1 MSTMA
6 NVYGMDIQAG
16 RDLARQMD
24 VDAND
29 IQQLTTRLTQMLEA
43 TPWYGPD
50 ATRFKGDWSAQY
62 VPALTQVV
70 SALQENSK
78 QIFLQAQSQEDAS
91 S

>member
-1 MSTMA
+1 MTTA

-24 VDAND
+24 SDATEID
-29 IQQLTTRLTQMLEA
+29 TLTSRLTNMLEN

-50 ATRFKGDWSAQY
+50 ATRFKGDWSGQY
-62 VPALTQVV
+62 VPALGQVV
-70 SALQENSK
+70 TALRENSQ
-78 QIFLQAQSQEDAS
+78 QIFAQAQSQEDAS

>member
-1 MSTMA
+1 
-6 NVYGMDIQAG
+6 MDIQAG

-24 VDAND
+24 ADATE
-29 IQQLTTRLTQMLEA
+29 IEQLTSRLTNLLEA

-50 ATRFKGDWSAQY
+50 ATRFKGDWSGQY

-70 SALQENSK
+70 SALRENSQ
-78 QIFLQAQSQEDAS
+78 QINNQAQQQEDAS

>member
-1 MSTMA
+1 MTTTA

-16 RDLARQMD
+16 RDLAARMD
-24 VDAND
+24 ADGTE
-29 IQQLTTRLTQMLEA
+29 IETLTSRLTQMLES

-50 ATRFKGDWSAQY
+50 ATRFKGDWSGQY

-70 SALQENSK
+70 QALRENSQ
-78 QIFLQAQSQEDAS
+78 QIYAQAQSQEDAS

>member
-1 MSTMA
+1 MST

-24 VDAND
+24 ADGTE
-29 IQQLTTRLTQMLEA
+29 IEQLTARLTQLLES
-43 TPWYGPD
+43 TPWFGPD
-50 ATRFKGDWSAQY
+50 ATRFKGDWSGQY

-70 SALQENSK
+70 SALRENSQ
-78 QIFLQAQSQEDAS
+78 QIYSQAQQQEDAS

>member
-1 MSTMA
+1 MTA

-24 VDAND
+24 VDGTE
-29 IQQLTTRLTQMLEA
+29 IEQLTGRLTNLLEN

-50 ATRFKGDWSAQY
+50 ATRFKGDWSSQY
-62 VPALTQVV
+62 VPALSQVV
-70 SALQENSK
+70 TALRENSQ
-78 QIFLQAQSQEDAS
+78 QIYNQAQQQEDAS